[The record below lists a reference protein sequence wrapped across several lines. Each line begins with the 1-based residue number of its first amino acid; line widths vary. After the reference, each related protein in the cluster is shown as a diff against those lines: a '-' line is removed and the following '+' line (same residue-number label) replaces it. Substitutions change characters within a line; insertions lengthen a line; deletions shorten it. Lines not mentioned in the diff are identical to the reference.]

1 MEIIKLIEKLK
12 AGTILPEELERL
24 KRLMEDP
31 KVSKELLSS
40 FRESFDRLTDP
51 DLKNLP
57 PYPHKQK
64 GKERLLRSI
73 QGPAIP
79 EVRKRFLSKISIGV
93 SIAALL
99 AVVGFLFLY
108 KPAEPELSE
117 IEWAEVQT
125 SYGEKKKINLYDGST
140 VVMNGN
146 SSVCYSKSVLDSV
159 RLIKLE
165 GEAYFDVVP
174 NDQKP
179 FYVITDKF
187 ITQVVGTS
195 FNIDSKIDRLIEVTS
210 GVVNVLAVDKKETTP
225 ILGQPS
231 ALKSNLQALIIDNN
245 SRVTELSKGQSAHL
259 SGQTWDVSAIEKNNW
274 HNNVLMCLNE
284 PLQKIAEKAYRF
296 YGDSIYVDPAL
307 SEKKLSIT
315 FNDTPIQLV
324 AETLSELSDG
334 QLEYDDK
341 NKIWRIMKK

>member
-24 KRLMEDP
+24 KKLMEDT

-40 FRESFDRLTDP
+40 FQESFDRLTDP

-57 PYPHKQK
+57 PYPHRQK
-64 GKERLLRSI
+64 SKERLLQSI
-73 QGPAIP
+73 QRSGVT
-79 EVRKRFLSKISIGV
+79 EVRKRSLSKIRVGL

-108 KPAEPELSE
+108 KPIRPETSD
-117 IEWAEVQT
+117 IKWTEVQT
-125 SYGEKKKINLYDGST
+125 SHGEKKKINLYDGST

-146 SSVCYSKSVLDSV
+146 SSVHYSRSALDSV
-159 RLIKLE
+159 RLVKLE
-165 GEAYFDVVP
+165 GEAYFDIMP
-174 NDQKP
+174 NDKKP
-179 FYVITDKF
+179 FYVLTDKF

-195 FNIDSKIDRLIEVTS
+195 FNIDSKIDNLIKVTS
-210 GVVNVLAVDKKETTP
+210 GIVNVLAVDKKETTS

-231 ALKSNLQALIIDNN
+231 ALNSNLQSLIIENN
-245 SRVTELSKGQSAHL
+245 SRTTELREGQAAYL
-259 SGQTWDVSAIEKNNW
+259 SNQTWDVSAIDPNNW
-274 HNNVLMCLNE
+274 HNNVLVCLNE

-307 SEKKLSIT
+307 SKRKLSIT
-315 FNDTPIQLV
+315 FNNTPLKLV

-334 QLEYDDK
+334 ELKYDDK